1 MRESGGVRGGGREA
15 FFKKIP
21 SASLK
26 TAHFTLIELLVVI
39 AIIAILAAMLLPA
52 LGKVKEAGYRTQ
64 CASNLRQLYTLDAR
78 YSNDFTDYFPPYSA
92 RVPSIHYWPSTLLPL
107 YFNKGVD
114 VGISWRRKNTPFLC
128 PQPYPVWNTPG
139 DSKNYGRRKTSYG
152 SNTACMISY
161 HQNDPKYDKFPKLS
175 SVKLTSSTILHFDAV
190 GYGADRTINTDPARK
205 WAEDGSGSNT
215 AGHWHNKGGNYIFY
229 DGHLEWLRAIP
240 GFGIKKKVSWSGT
253 KIGEGSW
260 IK

>member
-1 MRESGGVRGGGREA
+1 M
-15 FFKKIP
+15 FTQ
-21 SASLK
+21 SA
-26 TAHFTLIELLVVI
+26 FTLIELLVVI

-64 CASNLRQLYTLDAR
+64 CASNLRQLYTFDAR
-78 YSNDFTDYFPPYSA
+78 YSNDFTDYFPPYCA
-92 RVPSIHYWPSTLLPL
+92 RVPSVHYWPTTLLPL
-107 YFNKGVD
+107 YFNMGVN
-114 VGISWRRKNTPFLC
+114 VGNSWRQKNTPFFC

-139 DSKNYGRRKTSYG
+139 DSKNYGRRQTSYG
-152 SNTACMISY
+152 SNTACMIIY
-161 HQNDPKYDKFPKLS
+161 HNNDPKYDKFPKLS

-190 GYGADRTINTDPARK
+190 GYGADRTINTDPARN
-205 WAEDGSGSNT
+205 WDESGTSNNT

-229 DGHLEWLRAIP
+229 DGHLEWLKAIP

-253 KIGEGSW
+253 KIGAGSW